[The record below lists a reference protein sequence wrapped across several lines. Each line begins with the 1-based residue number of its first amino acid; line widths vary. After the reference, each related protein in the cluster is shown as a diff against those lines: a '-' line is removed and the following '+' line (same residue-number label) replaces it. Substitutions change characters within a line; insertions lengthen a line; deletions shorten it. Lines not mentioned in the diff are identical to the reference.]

1 MTRETVKQYIT
12 ELLEYEERND
22 MFFLTTRERGEF
34 QRAVNQ
40 AFDDR
45 EETIQE
51 MLDIVEKVR
60 TDKEYDSYY
69 YAEEWSGI
77 ERACDE
83 IRDAVMRLKEDT
95 A

>member
-83 IRDAVMRLKEDT
+83 IKAKVEALKEDT